1 MGLVKNAF
9 ADAVSN
15 SGYMLSG
22 GALTY
27 NEAGSS
33 RTLYAAEINHSD
45 LFTFAFLYSLI
56 GSRSLLLSVVID

>member
-1 MGLVKNAF
+1 
-9 ADAVSN
+9 
-15 SGYMLSG
+15 MLSG

-45 LFTFAFLYSLI
+45 VFSFAFLYSLDNHREQI
-56 GSRSLLLSVVID
+56 FAVVGGH